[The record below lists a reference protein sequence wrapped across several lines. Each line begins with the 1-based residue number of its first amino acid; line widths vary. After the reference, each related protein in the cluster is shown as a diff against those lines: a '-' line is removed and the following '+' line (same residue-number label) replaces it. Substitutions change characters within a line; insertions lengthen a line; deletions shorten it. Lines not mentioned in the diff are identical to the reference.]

1 MNFTKNMMTKPGL
14 LTKLGAVS
22 AAAVLSLTLAA
33 CGTSD
38 PVEDPAPTVTET
50 VEPTV
55 APEPTASES
64 AEPEATDAP
73 TESPEATQTPAS
85 ERKVV
90 INVEGAK
97 SSALVKTLVVTNDGK
112 EEGGK
117 MNTETLPFTKELTVG
132 ADKPFTKILVIAK
145 YKDGQTGNISCT
157 VEIDGE
163 EAAANSSNTH
173 QPAECLIIEKN

>member
-1 MNFTKNMMTKPGL
+1 MNFRKNMMTKPGL
-14 LTKLGAVS
+14 LTRLGAVS
-22 AAAVLSLTLAA
+22 AVAVLSLTLAA
-33 CGTSD
+33 CGSSD
-38 PVEDPAPTVTET
+38 PVEEPAPTVTET

-55 APEPTASES
+55 APEPTESET
-64 AEPEATDAP
+64 AEPEATET
-73 TESPEATQTPAS
+73 TEAPEATEAPAA

-90 INVEGAK
+90 INVKGDK

-132 ADKPFTKILVIAK
+132 ADKPFIKILVIAK
-145 YKDGQTGNISCT
+145 YKDGQTGDISCT
-157 VEIDGE
+157 VEIDGK
-163 EAAANSSNTH
+163 EAASDSSKTH